1 MSNLH
6 AKNPMSN
13 AGPESGAVVVATAT
27 LAVIR
32 RMASKSHPSSNVYK
46 KVGPSVVIF
55 IFFLSLDLRLLILRL
70 LIILVKVT
78 VIVEFRIKVSFKRLL
93 IILVKVTV
101 IIENVRRVALYQS
114 CIIQFTLLQKT
125 INRGL

>member
-1 MSNLH
+1 ML
-6 AKNPMSN
+6 KILCPML
-13 AGPESGAVVVATAT
+13 GPGSGAIVLATAT

-55 IFFLSLDLRLLILRL
+55 IFFLSLDLRLLI
-70 LIILVKVT
+70 
-78 VIVEFRIKVSFKRLL
+78 
-93 IILVKVTV
+93 ILVKVTV

-125 INRGL
+125 INRDL

>member
-1 MSNLH
+1 ML
-6 AKNPMSN
+6 KILCPML
-13 AGPESGAVVVATAT
+13 GPGSGAIVLATAT

-32 RMASKSHPSSNVYK
+32 RMASKSHPISNVYK

-55 IFFLSLDLRLLILRL
+55 IFFLSLDLRL

-125 INRGL
+125 INHDL